1 MATSHHKKKKKKIE
15 LLISKILGHKNR
27 VSMHKNSKITECS

>member
-1 MATSHHKKKKKKIE
+1 MATSHQKKKKFE
-15 LLISKILGHKNR
+15 VLISKILGDKNR